1 MNLET
6 AIEMIQPL
14 DQNAMHLAKMRLDS
28 LTKPLN
34 SLGKLESNVIQLAGI
49 LQTLKPDI
57 RRRAV
62 VVMCADNG
70 VIVEGISSCPKEV
83 TATVTRNFLK
93 GFTGVNVFANL
104 SNTDLVIC
112 DIGVDDDLSDAPQI
126 INRKIRRGT
135 DNMMTGPAMTRE
147 EAIQAIEVGIELVGT
162 LVEDGYHL
170 IGTGEMGIGNTTT
183 SAAISAVLTD
193 CPPEIMTGRGAGLS
207 NQALSHKTNVV
218 KNAIETNAPYS
229 DSIDVLAKLGG
240 FDIAGLAGCFIGA
253 AVHRVPCVI
262 DGFISAVAAL
272 VAVRICPQVKDYIFV
287 SHQSKEPG
295 MIKVLAALEMEA
307 TLHLEMCLGEG
318 TGAALSFLLLDAAL
332 EAYYKMGTFD
342 DAKIEQYIPQ
352 V

>member
-6 AIEMIQPL
+6 AIEIILPL
-14 DQNAMHLAKMRLDS
+14 DQNAMHLTKLRLDS

-34 SLGKLESNVIQLAGI
+34 SLGKLEQNVIQLAGI
-49 LQTLKPDI
+49 QQTSQPDI
-57 RRRAV
+57 RKRAV

-70 VIVEGISSCPKEV
+70 VVAEGISSCPKEV

-93 GFTGVNVFANL
+93 GFTGVNIFANITK
-104 SNTDLVIC
+104 SDLVIC
-112 DIGVDDDLSDAPQI
+112 DIGVDEDLSDVPGI
-126 INRKIRRGT
+126 LNRKIRCGT
-135 DNMMTGPAMTRE
+135 DNIMIGPAMTRD
-147 EAIQAIEVGIELVGT
+147 EAIRAIEVGIDLVDM
-162 LVEDGYHL
+162 LYKDGYQL

-183 SAAISAVLTD
+183 SAAISTVLTECD
-193 CPPEIMTGRGAGLS
+193 PGLMTGRGAGLS

-218 KNAIETNAPYS
+218 KKAIDQNAPYS
-229 DSIDVLAKLGG
+229 DPIDVLSKLGG

-253 AVHRVPCVI
+253 AVHRLPCVV
-262 DGFISAVAAL
+262 DGYISAVAAL
-272 VAVRICPQVKDYIFV
+272 VAVRICPQVRDYIFV

-307 TLHLEMCLGEG
+307 SLHLEMCLGEG

-342 DAKIEQYIPQ
+342 DAKIEQYTPQ